1 MSTSIR
7 AAIFS
12 HSDSVGGGP
21 RAAYRIH
28 SALRE
33 AGIHSTMYVNQAAL
47 GDWTVK
53 DPATTLAKLQA
64 KLYSGLGGVLGR
76 LIKTNRATHH
86 SFACL
91 PTSWASKINTSNTD
105 LVHLHWI
112 NGEMLSI
119 ADLGKIRKP
128 IVWTLHDMWAFSGA
142 EHYQNDEHDA
152 RWRQGYFKHNRTSGE
167 SGFDWNRWVWQ
178 RKQKHWQALANKRI
192 HIVTPSRW
200 LTQCA
205 AESALMKNWQVHVVP
220 NPLNTDIWQPADKS
234 TARALLHLPQA
245 KPLLLFGA
253 IGGSVDPRKGFDLL
267 QAALVHLR
275 GKVFGLELIIFG
287 ELAPKEPIDL
297 GFRVHYMGQVQDDVT
312 LRLLYSAADVMV
324 VPSRQEAFGQTA
336 SEALACGTPVA
347 AFDATGLKDVLEHQV
362 SGYLAK
368 PFEASDLA
376 TGIEW
381 LFNQLSLSD
390 ALNLAARK
398 RALELFSYPAVARQ
412 YAAIYA
418 SAMQDFGRAAT

>member
-53 DPATTLAKLQA
+53 GPATTLAKLQA

-105 LVHLHWI
+105 VVHLHWV

-142 EHYQNDEHDA
+142 EHYQSDEHDA
-152 RWRQGYFKHNRTSGE
+152 RWRKGYFKHNRISGE

-267 QAALVHLR
+267 LQALAALKTATPDLQLL
-275 GKVFGLELIIFG
+275 VFGQEAPEGEINPYGIPSHYFG
-287 ELAPKEPIDL
+287 
-297 GFRVHYMGQVQDDVT
+297 HVQDDA
-312 LRLLYSAADVMV
+312 LLQLLYSAADVMV
-324 VPSRQEAFGQTA
+324 VPSRQESFGQTA
-336 SEALACGTPVA
+336 SEALACGLPVA
-347 AFDATGLKDVLEHQV
+347 AFASTGLVDVVDHKV
-362 SGYLAK
+362 TGYLAK
-368 PFEASDLA
+368 PFDTEELA
-376 TGIEW
+376 FGIQWILE
-381 LFNQLSLSD
+381 NQQDSAKLRY
-390 ALNLAARK
+390 AARQ
-398 RALELFSYPAVARQ
+398 RAVDLFSYPVIAKQYQAVYQ
-412 YAAIYA
+412 QAIDQNA
-418 SAMQDFGRAAT
+418 DSN